1 MIVIEV
7 LWVIYFRFP
16 PHTVPL
22 SACLLSSA
30 GFLSNLNCLLNLF
43 KNNNKFH
50 KKKQIFNNLYYNLT
64 ESLSQSVN
72 LTKLLGLKGSN
83 QFSKQDCTCNFTR
96 RPQSPLNKA
105 QLHNNVAE
113 HLMDCAFMY
122 WNSETVLL
130 NPR

>member
-1 MIVIEV
+1 MSLKFYELFISA
-7 LWVIYFRFP
+7 FR
-16 PHTVPL
+16 HTPFRYPL
-22 SACLLSSA
+22 VYSPLQASFLTLIACLI
-30 GFLSNLNCLLNLF
+30 FLKITISF
-43 KNNNKFH
+43 T

-113 HLMDCAFMY
+113 YLMDCAFMY